1 MVKKKIIKTTNWQR
15 FKRGFITGIG
25 TAFGATVGFAIVST
39 VIIFIL
45 NQLGG
50 LPLVGN
56 WIANIVKVT
65 QGALK

>member
-1 MVKKKIIKTTNWQR
+1 MTKKKKISNTER

-45 NQLGG
+45 QHLGG
-50 LPLVGN
+50 LPLIGS
-56 WIANIVKVT
+56 WIANIVKYT
-65 QGALK
+65 QNALK